1 MITIRSAIPDD
12 LQKLKALL
20 FYLNQQTPWQ
30 DDQEAIQALEQI
42 ATSSSRIILVAEEE
56 ECLIGTLGLTF
67 APCLTR
73 GLKPFAFIDSVVV
86 DPGHRGRGVGMA
98 LLEEASAQAEAKGCY
113 KLEVV
118 SADYREEAHRLYQK
132 VGFEANVRGFRLYL

>member
-1 MITIRSAIPDD
+1 MVIVRSASPDD

-20 FYLNQQTPWQ
+20 FHLNEQTPWE
-30 DDQEAIQALEQI
+30 DDQEAIQALEEI
-42 ATSSSRIILVAEEE
+42 AKSSLRIILVAEEE

-67 APCLTR
+67 TPGLTR

-86 DPGHRGRGVGMA
+86 DPGHRGKGVGMA
-98 LLEEASAQAEAKGCY
+98 LLEEASAQAEARGCY

-118 SADYREEAHRLYQK
+118 SAAYREEAHRLYRK
-132 VGFEANVRGFRLYL
+132 AGFEANVQGFRLYL